1 MLMWSLYLDLYL
13 TETLSTS
20 RKVVSSIP
28 GRSDVQVR
36 DISLCNKAFRWLAT
50 DCYFFLRVLRSSP
63 LIWMT
68 ASMLLKY
75 F

>member
-1 MLMWSLYLDLYL
+1 MYMTFSRIDYVMNMRHHTITIIFILKCIIILIWSLYLDLYL

-36 DISLCNKAFRWLAT
+36 DISLCNKAFR
-50 DCYFFLRVLRSSP
+50 
-63 LIWMT
+63 
-68 ASMLLKY
+68 
-75 F
+75 